1 MPKMQEQGIQANEEE
16 IAVPVNRNL
25 K

>member
-1 MPKMQEQGIQANEEE
+1 MPKMQGQGIQADEEE